1 MILEELTARGCVH
14 ISLFDAVIDYVLL
27 DAFDDMKRLPP
38 SVSSVLQNTWIP
50 RAIKEK
56 TLATAMWSVIRTR
69 QGMADQG
76 GLMVRFYDVMQ
87 HVSPVLA
94 CGLLGC
100 HSVETLQDKL
110 LAFKVGRLKGHR
122 GPIFLSLHRC
132 PLVCPHRMPPPPLA
146 ATQKLCME
154 KTEEL
159 FNFDETKCNTI
170 TDLMTHADSI
180 LESSLE
186 RSEAIMN
193 A

>member
-110 LAFKVGRLKGHR
+110 LAFKVGRRTAEVKWHR
-122 GPIFLSLHRC
+122 GPDFLSLHCC
-132 PLVCPHRMPPPPLA
+132 PL
-146 ATQKLCME
+146 
-154 KTEEL
+154 
-159 FNFDETKCNTI
+159 
-170 TDLMTHADSI
+170 
-180 LESSLE
+180 
-186 RSEAIMN
+186 
-193 A
+193 